1 MAMTSEQILNL
12 VNTIR
17 DNATQ
22 DYQDR
27 IPEATKGNF
36 TELGGVLAEDIDL
49 ANEFSASLINK
60 VAYTDVHH
68 KVFKNPLAI
77 FKKGVKPYGDSIEE
91 IMVNFAKGESFDP
104 TGAGLLNRKLPDV
117 KTVYHQ
123 MNRQDK
129 YKVTITADLLKKAF
143 RSFDGF
149 NSVYTSIIESLY
161 NGDNMDEFVLFKQ
174 MFAEA
179 TSNGCMVTR
188 EIPDP
193 VLSPENATEFIKMVK
208 LVSTDMQF
216 PKDIYNGYLSAQKK
230 DRVPVETF
238 STIDEQL
245 IVIDAATSVSLDV
258 DVLAKAFNLDRVSFL
273 AKCVVIDAFPDSKIR
288 CAIVDKKWGQIYD
301 DLYQMRTFTNG
312 EGLYD
317 SYILHH
323 WQTIAYSPLVNAVAF
338 VVPEATTTEG
348 E

>member
-1 MAMTSEQILNL
+1 MALTGEQILNL

-17 DNATQ
+17 DNARQ

-27 IPEATKGNF
+27 IPEATKTNF
-36 TELGGVLAEDIDL
+36 TELGGLLAEDIDL
-49 ANEFSASLINK
+49 ANEFSSSLINK

-68 KVFKNPLAI
+68 KVFKNPLSI

-91 IMVNFAKGESFDP
+91 IFVNFAKGESFDP
-104 TGAGLLNRKLPDV
+104 SGSTLLNRKLPDV
-117 KTVYHQ
+117 KTVYHK

-149 NSVYTSIIESLY
+149 NSVYSSIIESLY

-179 TSNGCMVTR
+179 TENGCMITR

-193 VLSPENATEFIKMVK
+193 VLNPENATEFIKMVK

-216 PKDIYNGYLSAQKK
+216 PKDIYNGYLQAQKK
-230 DRVPVETF
+230 DKIPVETF
-238 STIDEQL
+238 SSIDDQL

-258 DVLAKAFNLDRVSFL
+258 DVLAKAFNLDRVTFL
-273 AKCVVIDAFPDSKIR
+273 AKSVVIDAFPNPNIR
-288 CAIVDKKWGQIYD
+288 CAIVDKKWSQIYD
-301 DLYQMRTFTNG
+301 DLYQMRTFQNG
-312 EGLYD
+312 EGLYN

-338 VVPEATTTEG
+338 VVPETTTTEG